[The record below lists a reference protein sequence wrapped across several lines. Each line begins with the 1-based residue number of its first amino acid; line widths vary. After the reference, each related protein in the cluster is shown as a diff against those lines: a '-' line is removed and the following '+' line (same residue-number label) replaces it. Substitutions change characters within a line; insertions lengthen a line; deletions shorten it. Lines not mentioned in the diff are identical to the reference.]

1 MSQKKD
7 QFVQALVRDQRL
19 TNPHALFLEGDAET
33 PATWTTN
40 EVASPSSSPSSSLPS
55 QALLTYL
62 HTKKMPTLSLS
73 AKKKPTKTE
82 KTTLYLDEE
91 VLRHMENVM
100 KRYGLSKTTLIN
112 VSLSFFLQALD
123 QEMHDD
129 EENPK

>member
-7 QFVQALVRDQRL
+7 QFVQALVRDQRP

-33 PATWTTN
+33 PAAWTTN
-40 EVASPSSSPSSSLPS
+40 EVASPSPSLPS